1 MNRKTL
7 SEVHSIF
14 IDTAPFIY
22 FVEGH
27 LEFGQRI
34 KAIFDYFYNNNL
46 PMYSSVI
53 TLTEVLSKPFRVDN
67 QELVEQFIR
76 LLKNRSNF
84 ILIDISREIA
94 IKAGELRGKY
104 PFLKSMDALQIAATI
119 ENKVGI
125 FLTNDLK
132 LKQVKNIDIWTMEDI
147 K

>member
-53 TLTEVLSKPFRVDN
+53 TLTEVLSKPFRV
-67 QELVEQFIR
+67 E
-76 LLKNRSNF
+76 
-84 ILIDISREIA
+84 
-94 IKAGELRGKY
+94 
-104 PFLKSMDALQIAATI
+104 
-119 ENKVGI
+119 
-125 FLTNDLK
+125 
-132 LKQVKNIDIWTMEDI
+132 
-147 K
+147 